1 MLWDAQGT
9 HRMSTYV
16 NASTVRHVVA
26 PSIDNGE
33 MSLKLLH
40 GEGGDAGRRC
50 IHRVQTDSAGRLR
63 SDIVYFYDE
72 SVKNE
77 DVEADFI
84 LLSKG
89 GLMSMGLLHHTESM
103 LNRGAR
109 TARRG

>member
-1 MLWDAQGT
+1 VLQSA
-9 HRMSTYV
+9 SF
-16 NASTVRHVVA
+16 NASTVRHLVV
-26 PSIDNGE
+26 PSSDNGE
-33 MSLKLLH
+33 VSIRLLH
-40 GEGGDAGRRC
+40 GEVGDAGRRC

-77 DVEADFI
+77 DVQTDFT

-109 TARRG
+109 TARRA

>member
-1 MLWDAQGT
+1 
-9 HRMSTYV
+9 MSAYV
-16 NASTVRHVVA
+16 NASTVRDLFI
-26 PSIDNGE
+26 PTSDNGE
-33 MSLKLLH
+33 VSLRLLH

-77 DVEADFI
+77 DIEADFA

-89 GLMSMGLLHHTESM
+89 GLMSIGLLHHTASM